1 MNAPDI
7 KPLTDDEFQEMSDT
21 PINELVSRRLD
32 DMVEQYTALIDR
44 GDYETAEFLRNE
56 GLHLAEFADG
66 FDPFFFL
73 DQDEMLRV
81 G

>member
-1 MNAPDI
+1 MNAPYI

-32 DMVEQYTALIDR
+32 DMVEQYTALIDQ

-81 G
+81 

>member
-7 KPLTDDEFQEMSDT
+7 KPLTDEEFQEMT
-21 PINELVSRRLD
+21 GIPINELVSRRLD
-32 DMVEQYTALIDR
+32 DMVEQYTTLVDR

-66 FDPFFFL
+66 YDPFFY
-73 DQDEMLRV
+73 V
-81 G
+81 GGE

>member
-44 GDYETAEFLRNE
+44 GDYGTAEFLRNE